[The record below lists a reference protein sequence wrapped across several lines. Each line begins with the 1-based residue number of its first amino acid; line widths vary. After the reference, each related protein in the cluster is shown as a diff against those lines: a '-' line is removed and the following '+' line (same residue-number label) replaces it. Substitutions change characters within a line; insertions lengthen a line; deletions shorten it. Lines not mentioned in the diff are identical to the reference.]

1 MGITVFLTDDHTVFR
16 DGLRYLLEAQSDIKV
31 IGDAANGRDAVKDIK
46 RLNPNIVIMDIA
58 MAGMNGI
65 EATEQITQKNPATQV
80 IILSMY
86 SSSEHILRSF
96 NAGARGYLLK
106 ESAGSEVVDAIRS
119 VHAGNRYL
127 SRTVSDQIWDMHL
140 TTGKNGEA
148 KDPLVLLSRREREV
162 LQLVVEGKTSSEIAE
177 VLFLSPKTVDTYRAR
192 IMHKLNIKDIPN
204 LTKFAIQHGLIALD

>member
-177 VLFLSPKTVDTYRAR
+177 VLFLSSKTVDTYRAR